1 MAHAA
6 KKSSGKNSK
15 TEHSR
20 QVHLLHRTSNGK
32 KNTHLASQLGTVE
45 STSMMQLW
53 SEERDLNQLPFSER
67 QANQTSSHNSSH
79 YQNGH
84 SSNTNG
90 R

>member
-1 MAHAA
+1 MAH
-6 KKSSGKNSK
+6 G
-15 TEHSR
+15 
-20 QVHLLHRTSNGK
+20 TSNGTS
-32 KNTHLASQLGTVE
+32 NPQLAGQLGTVQ

-53 SEERDLNQLPFSER
+53 SEERDLNRLPFSEW

-84 SSNTNG
+84 SSNNNG